1 MGVVNVTP
9 DSFSDGGAFASPEAA
24 IAHGMQLVDAGADI
38 VDVGG
43 ESTRPRADS
52 VDEAE
57 ERRRIMPVIAALVAE
72 GAVVSVDTSKPGV
85 AAAAVGAGAEI
96 INDVRGLREPGM
108 AEVCVESA
116 AGVVIMHMQGTP
128 RTMQDEPRYDDVVD
142 DVHNELMMAASGATE
157 RGVDADRIC
166 LDPGIGFGKTSEHNL
181 ALLGNLEGLT
191 QSRYPILVGPSRK
204 RFLGDI
210 LERTG
215 RPAAPQERDVA
226 TTAAVATSIGAGAF
240 CVRVHDVALAL
251 DAACTADAIVRASR
265 KG

>member
-43 ESTRPRADS
+43 ESTRPGADP

-57 ERRRIMPVIAALVAE
+57 ERRRIMPVVAALVAE
-72 GAVVSVDTSKPGV
+72 EAVVSIDTSKPGV
-85 AAAAVGAGAEI
+85 AAAAVAAGAEI
-96 INDVRGLREPGM
+96 INDVGGLREPGM
-108 AEVCVESA
+108 AEVCIESA

-128 RTMQDEPRYDDVVD
+128 RTMQDDPRYGDVVD
-142 DVHNELMMAASGATE
+142 DVHNELMAWASAAIE
-157 RGVDADRIC
+157 RGVDVDRVC

-191 QSRYPILVGPSRK
+191 QSGYPILVGPSRK
-204 RFLGDI
+204 RFLGEI

-215 RPAAPQERDVA
+215 RPATPRERDVA
-226 TTAAVATSIGAGAF
+226 TAAAVATSIGAGAF
-240 CVRVHDVALAL
+240 CVRVHDVVSAL
-251 DAACTADAIVRASR
+251 DAARTADAIVRASR